1 MLSSAAQCAVGCS
14 EYITLIY
21 DDIFF
26 NGVSL
31 EFLASGSLLPPYHCN
46 LPLGLHVPRIT
57 KGRNEMII
65 VLSAHQNQSSNS
77 SSGDI
82 KPPKCVVLLPLT
94 PAAQFRNVKFYS
106 KRVDFGVPEAR
117 G

>member
-1 MLSSAAQCAVGCS
+1 MLRSVG
-14 EYITLIY
+14 YLTLIY

-26 NGVSL
+26 NGVSGSW
-31 EFLASGSLLPPYHCN
+31 FLVTPIPYTIYN

-65 VLSAHQNQSSNS
+65 VLSVHQNQSSNS
-77 SSGDI
+77 SSGNI